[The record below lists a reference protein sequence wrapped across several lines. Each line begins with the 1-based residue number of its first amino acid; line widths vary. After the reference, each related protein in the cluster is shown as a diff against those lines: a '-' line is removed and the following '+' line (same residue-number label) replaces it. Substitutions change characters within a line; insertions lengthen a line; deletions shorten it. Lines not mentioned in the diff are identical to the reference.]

1 MNPFRNK
8 IGLVLL
14 LLSVAL
20 LVPGLTFDLLTISIS
35 IQVPLLGSQ
44 ELHNETRSILG
55 TISSLVEH
63 GNVTVAFL
71 VLLFSVV
78 VPFVKATLLG
88 VVLIFPNAQKSSA
101 IHAFVAVISKWAMA
115 DVFVV
120 GVFIAFLSTRS
131 DDNIEATLHNGFY
144 FFTAYCILSIIAV
157 QVIDLKRLRSTLP
170 A

>member
-1 MNPFRNK
+1 MNPLRNK
-8 IGLVLL
+8 IGLGLL
-14 LLSVAL
+14 ILSVLL

-44 ELHNETRSILG
+44 EVHNETRSILG
-55 TISSLVEH
+55 TISGLVEH

-71 VLLFSVV
+71 VLLFSVI

-88 VVLIFPNAQKSSA
+88 VVLIFPSAQRSNS
-101 IHAFVAVISKWAMA
+101 IHAFVSVISKWAMA

-131 DDNIEATLHNGFY
+131 DDNIEAVLHSGFY
-144 FFTAYCILSIIAV
+144 YFTAYCILSIVSV
-157 QVIDLKRLRSTLP
+157 QLIDLKGLRRTLN
-170 A
+170 